1 MIKQQASEDQTA
13 VAQSMWKV
21 SISPHIKSSESVE
34 KIMWT
39 VVACLVPPLLLSV
52 FVFGIQVLFITAVS
66 VVSCVVVEAISQK
79 ASDLFGIDTPCR
91 IYASILNESQKTL
104 CQIPMKADV
113 KDLESMPFR
122 SPLCD

>member
-13 VAQSMWKV
+13 VAQNLWKV
-21 SISPHIKSSESVE
+21 SISPHVKSSESVE

-39 VVACLVPPLLLSV
+39 VVACLVPPLVLSV

-79 ASDLFGIDTPCR
+79 ALKRPVTGSTPR
-91 IYASILNESQKTL
+91 H
-104 CQIPMKADV
+104 PMSYRRV
-113 KDLESMPFR
+113 FR
-122 SPLCD
+122 WPPSPTSWP